1 MIGVRERRNFMK
13 QFAASI
19 MCADQMNLKKELE
32 ELEKA
37 EINLLH
43 CDVMDGIFVDN
54 MAMAPYI
61 LEEIKRNTNIPL
73 DIHLAAIT
81 PLKYMKMY
89 SAIKPK
95 YISFHIETS
104 ENPEKEIEFLRE
116 NGISPSL
123 AISPQTPIS
132 EIVKYLSLVDMLL
145 IMTVNPGFAG
155 QPFNYSVIE
164 KLKELNI
171 CLRDL
176 ENPPLIEVDGNINKN
191 TIPILYENNASVY
204 VLGTSALFNN
214 TPGTYREK
222 IEDLKKLFI

>member
-1 MIGVRERRNFMK
+1 MK

-37 EINLLH
+37 EIKLLH

-116 NGISPSL
+116 NRISPSL

-191 TIPILYENNASVY
+191 TIPILYKNNASVY

-222 IEDLKKLFI
+222 IEDMKKLFI

>member
-1 MIGVRERRNFMK
+1 MK

-37 EINLLH
+37 EIKLLH

-54 MAMAPYI
+54 MAMGPYI
-61 LEEIKRNTNIPL
+61 LEEIKKNTDIPL

-116 NGISPSL
+116 NRISPSL

-155 QPFNYSVIE
+155 QSFNYSVIE

-222 IEDLKKLFI
+222 IEDMKKLFI

>member
-1 MIGVRERRNFMK
+1 MK

-37 EINLLH
+37 EIKLLH

-54 MAMAPYI
+54 MAMGPYI
-61 LEEIKRNTNIPL
+61 LEEIKKNTDIPL

-116 NGISPSL
+116 NRISPSL

-191 TIPILYENNASVY
+191 TIPILYKNNASVY

>member
-1 MIGVRERRNFMK
+1 MK

-37 EINLLH
+37 EIKLLH

-54 MAMAPYI
+54 MAMGPYI
-61 LEEIKRNTNIPL
+61 LEEIKKNTDIPL

-116 NGISPSL
+116 NRISPSL

-222 IEDLKKLFI
+222 IEDMKKLFI

>member
-1 MIGVRERRNFMK
+1 MK

-191 TIPILYENNASVY
+191 TIPILYKNNASVY

-222 IEDLKKLFI
+222 IEDMKKLFI

>member
-1 MIGVRERRNFMK
+1 MK

-37 EINLLH
+37 EIKLLH

-54 MAMAPYI
+54 MAMGPYI
-61 LEEIKRNTNIPL
+61 LEEIKKNTDIPL

-176 ENPPLIEVDGNINKN
+176 ENPLLIEVDGNINKN

-214 TPGTYREK
+214 TPGAYREK

>member
-1 MIGVRERRNFMK
+1 MK

-37 EINLLH
+37 EIKLLH

-54 MAMAPYI
+54 MAMGPYI
-61 LEEIKRNTNIPL
+61 LEEIKKNTDIPL

-116 NGISPSL
+116 KGISPSL

-145 IMTVNPGFAG
+145 IMTVNPGFAE

-191 TIPILYENNASVY
+191 TIPILYKNNASVY

-222 IEDLKKLFI
+222 IEDMKKLFI

>member
-1 MIGVRERRNFMK
+1 MK

-37 EINLLH
+37 EIKLLH

-54 MAMAPYI
+54 MAMGPYI

-116 NGISPSL
+116 NRISPSL

-155 QPFNYSVIE
+155 QSFNYSVIE

-176 ENPPLIEVDGNINKN
+176 ENPLLIEVDGNINKN

>member
-1 MIGVRERRNFMK
+1 MK

-54 MAMAPYI
+54 MAMGPYI

-214 TPGTYREK
+214 TPGAYREK

>member
-1 MIGVRERRNFMK
+1 MK

-54 MAMAPYI
+54 MAMGPYI

-116 NGISPSL
+116 NRISPSL

-155 QPFNYSVIE
+155 QSFNYSVIE

-176 ENPPLIEVDGNINKN
+176 ENPLLIEVDGNINKN

>member
-1 MIGVRERRNFMK
+1 MK

-54 MAMAPYI
+54 MAMGPYI

-81 PLKYMKMY
+81 PFKYMKMY

-176 ENPPLIEVDGNINKN
+176 EDPPLIEVDGNINKN
-191 TIPILYENNASVY
+191 TIPVLYENNASVY
-204 VLGTSALFNN
+204 VLGTSALFNS
-214 TPGTYREK
+214 TSGTYREK

>member
-1 MIGVRERRNFMK
+1 MK

-37 EINLLH
+37 EIKLLH

-54 MAMAPYI
+54 MAMGPYI
-61 LEEIKRNTNIPL
+61 LEEIKKNTNIPL

-155 QPFNYSVIE
+155 QSFNYSVIE

-176 ENPPLIEVDGNINKN
+176 ENPLLIEVDGNINKN

>member
-1 MIGVRERRNFMK
+1 
-13 QFAASI
+13 
-19 MCADQMNLKKELE
+19 
-32 ELEKA
+32 
-37 EINLLH
+37 
-43 CDVMDGIFVDN
+43 
-54 MAMAPYI
+54 
-61 LEEIKRNTNIPL
+61 
-73 DIHLAAIT
+73 
-81 PLKYMKMY
+81 MKMY
-89 SAIKPK
+89 SGIKPK

-116 NGISPSL
+116 NRISPSL

-155 QPFNYSVIE
+155 QSFNYSVIE

-176 ENPPLIEVDGNINKN
+176 ENPLLIEVDGNINKN

-222 IEDLKKLFI
+222 IEDMKKLFI

>member
-1 MIGVRERRNFMK
+1 MK

-54 MAMAPYI
+54 MAMGPYI

-191 TIPILYENNASVY
+191 TIPILYKNNASVY

-222 IEDLKKLFI
+222 IEDMKKLFI

>member
-1 MIGVRERRNFMK
+1 MK

-19 MCADQMNLKKELE
+19 MCANQMNLKKELE
-32 ELEKA
+32 ELEKS
-37 EINLLH
+37 EIELLH

-54 MAMAPYI
+54 MAMGPYI

>member
-1 MIGVRERRNFMK
+1 MK

-37 EINLLH
+37 EIKLLH

-54 MAMAPYI
+54 MAMGPYI

-191 TIPILYENNASVY
+191 TIPILYKNNASVY

-214 TPGTYREK
+214 TPGAYREK

>member
-1 MIGVRERRNFMK
+1 MK

-37 EINLLH
+37 EIKLLH

-54 MAMAPYI
+54 MAMGPYI
-61 LEEIKRNTNIPL
+61 LEEIKKNTNIPL

-116 NGISPSL
+116 NRISPSL

-155 QPFNYSVIE
+155 QSFNYSVIE

-176 ENPPLIEVDGNINKN
+176 ENPLLIEVDGNINKN

>member
-1 MIGVRERRNFMK
+1 MK

-37 EINLLH
+37 EIKLLH

-54 MAMAPYI
+54 MAMGPYI
-61 LEEIKRNTNIPL
+61 LEEIKKNTNIPL

-116 NGISPSL
+116 NRISPSL

-222 IEDLKKLFI
+222 IEDMKKLFI

>member
-1 MIGVRERRNFMK
+1 MK

-54 MAMAPYI
+54 MAMGPYI

-222 IEDLKKLFI
+222 IEDMKKLFI

>member
-1 MIGVRERRNFMK
+1 MK

-54 MAMAPYI
+54 MAMGPYI
-61 LEEIKRNTNIPL
+61 LEEIKKNTDIPL

-191 TIPILYENNASVY
+191 TIPILYKNNASVY

-222 IEDLKKLFI
+222 IEDMKKLFI

>member
-1 MIGVRERRNFMK
+1 MK

-37 EINLLH
+37 EIKLLH

-54 MAMAPYI
+54 MAMGPYI

-176 ENPPLIEVDGNINKN
+176 ENPLLIEVDGNINKN

>member
-1 MIGVRERRNFMK
+1 MK

-19 MCADQMNLKKELE
+19 LCADQMNLKKELE

-54 MAMAPYI
+54 MAMGPYI
-61 LEEIKRNTNIPL
+61 LEEIKKNTDIPL

-116 NGISPSL
+116 NRISPSL

-191 TIPILYENNASVY
+191 TIPILYKNNASVY

-222 IEDLKKLFI
+222 IEDMKKLFI

>member
-1 MIGVRERRNFMK
+1 MK

-19 MCADQMNLKKELE
+19 MCANQMNLKKELE
-32 ELEKA
+32 ELEKS
-37 EINLLH
+37 EIEFLH

-54 MAMAPYI
+54 MAMGPYI

>member
-1 MIGVRERRNFMK
+1 MK

-37 EINLLH
+37 EIKLLH

-54 MAMAPYI
+54 MAMGPYI
-61 LEEIKRNTNIPL
+61 LEEIKKNTKIPL
-73 DIHLAAIT
+73 DIHLATIT

-171 CLRDL
+171 CFRDL
-176 ENPPLIEVDGNINKN
+176 EKPPLIEVDGNINKN

-222 IEDLKKLFI
+222 IEYLKKLFI